1 MNTTTTTNATE
12 DFLKAT
18 IAKQEE
24 RINDLVLHSQRLAQ
38 RDYDTAGTLQK
49 LRDDMCGWALNAL
62 EEASIN
68 EAEAQEIA
76 DICGF
81 ELSKEFELEVTVQYS
96 VTVNARDEESALNL
110 IHDIDFDSVNYPE
123 GVEYLS
129 SSVDRIEV

>member
-1 MNTTTTTNATE
+1 MNTTAIATE

-24 RINDLVLHSQRLAQ
+24 RINDLTEHSQRLAQ
-38 RDYDTAGTLQK
+38 RDYDTASKLQAM
-49 LRDDMCGWALNAL
+49 RDDMHAWTMNAL

-96 VTVNARDEESALNL
+96 VTCRARDEESALNL
-110 IHDIDFDSVNYPE
+110 IHDIDFDSISYPE
-123 GVEYLS
+123 GIEYIS
-129 SSVDRIEV
+129 GSVDRIEV

>member
-1 MNTTTTTNATE
+1 MNTTAIATE

-24 RINDLVLHSQRLAQ
+24 RINDLTEHSQRLAQ
-38 RDYDTAGTLQK
+38 RDYDTASKLQAM
-49 LRDDMCGWALNAL
+49 RDDMHAWTMNAL

-81 ELSKEFELEVTVQYS
+81 ELTQEFELEVSVQYS
-96 VTVNARDEESALNL
+96 ITVNAKNEEEAMNA
-110 IHDIDFDSVNYPE
+110 IHEIDFDSLSYGEPIT
-123 GVEYLS
+123 YLS
-129 SSVDRIEV
+129 GTIDRIDI

>member
-1 MNTTTTTNATE
+1 MNTTAIATE

-49 LRDDMCGWALNAL
+49 LRDDLHEWTMNALN
-62 EEASIN
+62 EASIN

-76 DICGF
+76 DIAGF

-129 SSVDRIEV
+129 ASVDRIDI

>member
-1 MNTTTTTNATE
+1 MITTTNATE

-49 LRDDMCGWALNAL
+49 LRDDLHAWTMNAL

-76 DICGF
+76 DIAGF
-81 ELSKEFELEVTVQYS
+81 ELTQEFELEVSVQYS
-96 VTVNARDEESALNL
+96 ITVNAKNEEEAMNA
-110 IHDIDFDSVNYPE
+110 IHEIDFESLSYGE
-123 GVEYLS
+123 EITYLS
-129 SSVDRIEV
+129 GTIDRIDI